1 MRRNMSGRK
10 LVITGAAR
18 GIGEKVA
25 RLAAA
30 RGARV
35 ALIGLEP
42 DRLRALA
49 TDLGPAASWHEAD
62 VRDGAALRS
71 AIDECAT
78 VMGGIDL
85 VVANAGVAAYGTVR
99 QADETSFE
107 RLLDINLNGVF
118 RTLKYA
124 TPHLERGRGHAMV
137 VASAISFTP
146 LAGLASYAASKAG
159 VEMLALAYRQEVAH
173 LGITVG
179 LVHPSWID
187 TDLVR
192 GAEADIPS
200 FQELRAKLPYPGNVT
215 TSVDRA
221 AAAIVKG
228 LIRRRSRVYV
238 PRAVVVANWAKGAL
252 NSPAAWPWM
261 RRFAAEVT
269 PTLEREVEALGRHD
283 QLAPGSEIR
292 SSSSSATN
300 AAAIEPIAR

>member
-1 MRRNMSGRK
+1 MRRNLSGRK

-49 TDLGPAASWHEAD
+49 DDLGPAALWREAD

-71 AIDECAT
+71 AIDDCAQA
-78 VMGGIDL
+78 MGGIDI
-85 VVANAGVAAYGTVR
+85 VVANAGIAAYGTVR
-99 QADETSFE
+99 QADEASFE
-107 RLLDINLNGVF
+107 RVLDINLNGVF

-124 TPHLERGRGHAMV
+124 TPHLERSRGHAMV

-146 LAGLASYAASKAG
+146 IAGLASYAASKAG

-179 LVHPSWID
+179 IVHPSWID

-192 GAEADIPS
+192 GAEADLPS
-200 FQELRAKLPYPGNVT
+200 FQELRG
-215 TSVDRA
+215 A
-221 AAAIVKG
+221 AAVSG
-228 LIRRRSRVYV
+228 QCHHERRPRGRSDRPRTRASAQPRVCAARSCGGQLGEGGAELAGRMALDAALRGRGDPD
-238 PRAVVVANWAKGAL
+238 PRA
-252 NSPAAWPWM
+252 
-261 RRFAAEVT
+261 R
-269 PTLEREVEALGRHD
+269 GRCI
-283 QLAPGSEIR
+283 G
-292 SSSSSATN
+292 
-300 AAAIEPIAR
+300 

>member
-1 MRRNMSGRK
+1 MRRNLSGRK

-49 TDLGPAASWHEAD
+49 DDLGPRASWREAD
-62 VRDGAALRS
+62 VRDGTALRS
-71 AIDECAT
+71 AIDDCAMT
-78 VMGGIDL
+78 MGGIDI

-99 QADETSFE
+99 QADEASFE
-107 RLLDINLNGVF
+107 RVLDINLNGVF

-124 TPHLERGRGHAMV
+124 TPHLERSRGHAMV

-146 LAGLASYAASKAG
+146 IAGLASYAASKAG

-192 GAEADIPS
+192 GAEADLPS
-200 FQELRAKLPYPGNVT
+200 FQELRGRLPYPGNVT

-221 AAAIVKG
+221 GRRDRPRTRAPAQPRIRAARC
-228 LIRRRSRVYV
+228 RRRQLGQGRPELASCV
-238 PRAVVVANWAKGAL
+238 AVD
-252 NSPAAWPWM
+252 
-261 RRFAAEVT
+261 
-269 PTLEREVEALGRHD
+269 EALRGRGD
-283 QLAPGSEIR
+283 TG
-292 SSSSSATN
+292 
-300 AAAIEPIAR
+300 ARARGRGIGKT

>member
-1 MRRNMSGRK
+1 MMGRK

-18 GIGEKVA
+18 GIGERVA

-42 DRLRALA
+42 DRLRSLA
-49 TDLGPAASWHEAD
+49 EDLGASALWQEAD
-62 VRDGAALRS
+62 VRDGTALRS
-71 AIDECAT
+71 AIGRCAEA
-78 VMGGIDL
+78 MGGIDV
-85 VVANAGVAAYGTVR
+85 VVANAGIAAYGTVQ
-99 QADETSFE
+99 QADEASFE
-107 RLLDINLNGVF
+107 RVVDINLNGVF

-124 TPHLERGRGHAMV
+124 TPHLQRSRGHAMV

-173 LGITVG
+173 LGVTVG

-200 FQELRAKLPYPGNVT
+200 FQELRRRLPYPGNVT

-221 AAAIVKG
+221 AGAIVDG
-228 LIRRRSRVYV
+228 LVCRRSRVYV
-238 PRAVVVANWAKGAL
+238 PRAVVVANWAKAAL

-261 RRFAAEVT
+261 RRFAAHVV

-283 QLAPGSEIR
+283 QLVPAINGPACETGSPESLGACRPG
-292 SSSSSATN
+292 
-300 AAAIEPIAR
+300 